1 MRPHQTR
8 IMISILCGSS
18 PSKSHCSRARSP
30 VRVHALPMLC
40 AMPALSVGTRNS
52 RFAVRRFR
60 SGSGGG
66 GGGSGGGGCGRDSP
80 WGDVSSTSA
89 VLEAWMA
96 VMRTAQTRRG
106 RRLVHSRGLGAVA
119 VALIA
124 VLAGHAASPALAPR
138 RLTRTAGL
146 FARRTTPMVPPRC
159 IGRLE
164 RGKAAFHSRRR
175 PPWWSYRPAIASRRR
190 HGRRAR
196 RRSTAPRASPRF
208 PRRPVRSVSFNRP
221 RRLAR
226 GPRRCVP
233 RVPAP
238 ASRPPSPH
246 HPGIMDIIAAIKL
259 DHTCLFSLW
268 FFSRFFR
275 IWSLL

>member
-1 MRPHQTR
+1 
-8 IMISILCGSS
+8 
-18 PSKSHCSRARSP
+18 
-30 VRVHALPMLC
+30 MLC
-40 AMPALSVGTRNS
+40 AMPALSVATRNS

-60 SGSGGG
+60 SGSGGGAG

-175 PPWWSYRPAIASRRR
+175 PPWWSYRPAIASHDAMDAGHDADPPPHALLRTSR
-190 HGRRAR
+190 GAPCAPC
-196 RRSTAPRASPRF
+196 RSTALAALPAGLDAASRECQPPPRACPPRIT
-208 PRRPVRSVSFNRP
+208 PE
-221 RRLAR
+221 
-226 GPRRCVP
+226 
-233 RVPAP
+233 
-238 ASRPPSPH
+238 
-246 HPGIMDIIAAIKL
+246 
-259 DHTCLFSLW
+259 
-268 FFSRFFR
+268 
-275 IWSLL
+275 